1 MVNIFRCIIDGDRL
15 DFMSEKSELIEK
27 ARKLGSEY
35 LPVYR
40 ECAPTTLLAVA
51 DTLNMKV
58 SDDLFKA
65 MVGLSGPSGGCGGI
79 CGATAAIGLRYGV
92 DREVFVSDSE
102 TRGRVHGKILKAVKV
117 VRDRFV
123 ETYGGYLC
131 YDVQKKLFGIPF
143 DFIIPEEL
151 EAFREGPTEK
161 CRQVTENAAGWTVEA
176 LLEAE

>member
-1 MVNIFRCIIDGDRL
+1 VNKFRGIVDGERL
-15 DFMSEKSELIEK
+15 DFMSEKSKLIEK
-27 ARKLGSEY
+27 ARKQGSEY

-40 ECAPTTLLAVA
+40 ECAPTTILAVA

-58 SDDLFKA
+58 SDNLFKA

-92 DREVFVSDSE
+92 DRKEFVKDPE
-102 TRGRVHGKILKAVKV
+102 TRGRVSVKILQAVQV
-117 VRDRFV
+117 VQDRFV

-131 YDVQKKLFGIPF
+131 YDVQKKLFGRPF
-143 DFIIPEEL
+143 DFTIPEDI
-151 EAFREGPTEK
+151 EAFSKRPTEK

-176 LLEAE
+176 ILETG